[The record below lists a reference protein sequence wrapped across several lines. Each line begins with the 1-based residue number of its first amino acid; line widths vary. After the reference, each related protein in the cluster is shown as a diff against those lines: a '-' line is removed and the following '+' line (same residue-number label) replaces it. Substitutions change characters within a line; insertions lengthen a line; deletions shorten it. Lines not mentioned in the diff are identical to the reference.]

1 MESMTLT
8 LNEVKEN
15 LTTVDFSKLPKPA
28 RNKGGRGQLLE
39 LALGIDNSSN
49 LCDMVDGELKS
60 FTQGESIA
68 VTQLN
73 HCIPEIL
80 KGVSF
85 NNSKVGKKLERTL
98 YVGFDDNNNFL
109 GSVELNQTTDKE
121 HYKQLEEDY
130 NFICEKIKTAY
141 QLKIPLNQ
149 LEGQPLNRFKE
160 LSYTITGKNK
170 LLQIRTKA
178 SKNSKGEY
186 VPEKFNDVILNPN
199 SKMGFYLCGRFGRE
213 LL

>member
-1 MESMTLT
+1 MSLS
-8 LNEVKEN
+8 LSEVKVN
-15 LTTVDFSKLPKPA
+15 FSKVDFTKLPKPS
-28 RNKGGRGQLLE
+28 RNKGDRGQLLE
-39 LALGIDNSSN
+39 LALGIPNSSN
-49 LCDMVDGELKS
+49 LTDMVDGELK
-60 FTQGESIA
+60 TYTRGESIA

-85 NNSKVGKKLERTL
+85 NDSKVGRKLERTL
-98 YVGFDDNNNFL
+98 YVGFDSNNNFL
-109 GSVELNQTTDKE
+109 GFVETNQTIDKE
-121 HYKQLEEDY
+121 HYRQLEEDY
-130 NFICEKIKTAY
+130 NFICDKIRTAY
-141 QLKIPLNQ
+141 QLKIELNQ
-149 LEGQPLNRFKE
+149 LEGQPINRKGK

-199 SKMGFYLCGRFGRE
+199 SKMGFYLCGRFGKE
-213 LL
+213 LM

>member
-1 MESMTLT
+1 MTLS
-8 LNEVKEN
+8 LSEVKVN
-15 LTTVDFSKLPKPA
+15 FSKVDFTKLPKPST
-28 RNKGGRGQLLE
+28 NKGDRGQLLE
-39 LALGIDNSSN
+39 LALGIPNSSN
-49 LCDMVDGELKS
+49 LTDMVDGELK
-60 FTQGESIA
+60 TYTRGESIA

-85 NNSKVGKKLERTL
+85 NDSKVGKKLEQTL
-98 YVGFDDNNNFL
+98 YVGFDRDNNFL
-109 GSVELNQTTDKE
+109 GFVETNQTTDKE
-121 HYKQLEEDY
+121 HYRQLKEDY
-130 NFICEKIKTAY
+130 NFICDKIRTAY
-141 QLKIPLNQ
+141 QLKIELNQ
-149 LEGQPLNRFKE
+149 LEGQPISRKGE

-199 SKMGFYLCGRFGRE
+199 SKMGFYLCGRFGKE
-213 LL
+213 LM

>member
-1 MESMTLT
+1 MTLSFS
-8 LNEVKEN
+8 EVKVRLQGVN
-15 LTTVDFSKLPKPA
+15 FPKLPKPST
-28 RNKGGRGQLLE
+28 NKGDRGQLLE
-39 LALGIDNSSN
+39 LFLGIPNSSN
-49 LCDMVDGELKS
+49 LTDMKDGELK
-60 FTQGESIA
+60 TYTRGESIA

-80 KGVSF
+80 KGISF
-85 NNSKVGKKLERTL
+85 NDSKVGRKLERTL
-98 YVGFDDNNNFL
+98 YVGFDSNNNFL
-109 GSVELNQTTDKE
+109 GFVETNQTIDKE

-130 NFICEKIKTAY
+130 NFICDKIRTAY
-141 QLKIPLNQ
+141 QLKIELNQ
-149 LEGQPLNRFKE
+149 LEGQPINRKGK

-199 SKMGFYLCGRFGRE
+199 SKMGFYLCGRFGKE
-213 LL
+213 LM

>member
-1 MESMTLT
+1 MSLS
-8 LNEVKEN
+8 LSEVKVN
-15 LTTVDFSKLPKPA
+15 FSKVDFTKLPKPS
-28 RNKGGRGQLLE
+28 RNKGDRGQLLE
-39 LALGIDNSSN
+39 LALGIPNSSK
-49 LCDMVDGELKS
+49 LTDMEDGELK
-60 FTQGESIA
+60 TYTRGESIA

-85 NNSKVGKKLERTL
+85 NDSKVGRKLERTL
-98 YVGFDDNNNFL
+98 YVGFDSNNNFL
-109 GSVELNQTTDKE
+109 GFVETNQTIDKE
-121 HYKQLEEDY
+121 HYRQLEEDY
-130 NFICEKIKTAY
+130 NFICDKIRTAY
-141 QLKIPLNQ
+141 QLKIELNQ
-149 LEGQPLNRFKE
+149 LEGQPINRKGE

-199 SKMGFYLCGRFGRE
+199 SKMGFYLCGRFGKE
-213 LL
+213 LM

>member
-1 MESMTLT
+1 MTLS
-8 LNEVKEN
+8 LSEVKVN
-15 LTTVDFSKLPKPA
+15 FSKVDFTKLPKPST
-28 RNKGGRGQLLE
+28 NKGDRGQLLE
-39 LALGIDNSSN
+39 LALGIPNSSN
-49 LCDMVDGELKS
+49 LTDMVDGELK
-60 FTQGESIA
+60 TYTKGESIA

-85 NNSKVGKKLERTL
+85 NDSKVGRKLERTL
-98 YVGFDDNNNFL
+98 YVGFDSNNNFL
-109 GSVELNQTTDKE
+109 GFVETNQTTDKE
-121 HYKQLEEDY
+121 HYRQLEEDY
-130 NFICEKIKTAY
+130 NFICDKIRTAY
-141 QLKIPLNQ
+141 QLKIELNQ
-149 LEGQPLNRFKE
+149 LEGQPINRKGK

-199 SKMGFYLCGRFGRE
+199 SKMGFYLCGRFGKE
-213 LL
+213 LM

>member
-1 MESMTLT
+1 MSLS
-8 LNEVKEN
+8 LSEVKVN
-15 LTTVDFSKLPKPA
+15 FSKVDFTKLPKPS
-28 RNKGGRGQLLE
+28 RNKGDRGQLLE
-39 LALGIDNSSN
+39 LALGIPNSSN
-49 LCDMVDGELKS
+49 LTDMVDGELK
-60 FTQGESIA
+60 TYTRGESIA

-85 NNSKVGKKLERTL
+85 NDSKVGKKLEQTL
-98 YVGFDDNNNFL
+98 YVGFDKDNNFL
-109 GSVELNQTTDKE
+109 GFVETNQTTDKE
-121 HYKQLEEDY
+121 HYRQLEEDY
-130 NFICEKIKTAY
+130 NFICDKIRTAY
-141 QLKIPLNQ
+141 QLKIELNQ
-149 LEGQPLNRFKE
+149 LEGQPINRKGK

-199 SKMGFYLCGRFGRE
+199 SKMGFYLCGRFGKE
-213 LL
+213 LM

>member
-1 MESMTLT
+1 MSLS
-8 LNEVKEN
+8 LSEVKVN
-15 LTTVDFSKLPKPA
+15 FSKVDFTKLPKPS
-28 RNKGGRGQLLE
+28 RNKGDRGQLLE
-39 LALGIDNSSN
+39 LALGIPNSSN
-49 LCDMVDGELKS
+49 LTDMVDGELK
-60 FTQGESIA
+60 TYTRGESIA

-85 NNSKVGKKLERTL
+85 NDSKVGRKLERTL
-98 YVGFDDNNNFL
+98 YVGFDSNNNFL
-109 GSVELNQTTDKE
+109 GFVETNQTTDKE
-121 HYKQLEEDY
+121 HYRQLEEDY
-130 NFICEKIKTAY
+130 NFICDKIRTAY
-141 QLKIPLNQ
+141 QLKIELNQ
-149 LEGQPLNRFKE
+149 LEGQPINRKGE

-199 SKMGFYLCGRFGRE
+199 SKMGFYLCGRFGKE
-213 LL
+213 LM

>member
-15 LTTVDFSKLPKPA
+15 LTTVDFSKLPKPG
-28 RNKGGRGQLLE
+28 RNKGDRGQLLE

-49 LCDMVDGELKS
+49 LTDMVDGELKS

-68 VTQLN
+68 VTQLS

-85 NNSKVGKKLERTL
+85 HNSKVGKKLERTL
-98 YVGFDDNNNFL
+98 YVGFDSNNNFL
-109 GSVELNQTTDKE
+109 GSDELNQTTDKE
-121 HYKQLEEDY
+121 HYRQLEEDY
-130 NFICEKIKTAY
+130 NFICDKIRTAH
-141 QLKIPLNQ
+141 QLKIELNQ
-149 LEGQPLNRFKE
+149 LEGQPIRRGK
-160 LSYTITGKNK
+160 LSHTITGKNG

-186 VPEKFNDVILNPN
+186 VPQMCEDVTLNAN
-199 SKMGFYLCGRFGRE
+199 SKMGFYLCGKFGRE

>member
-1 MESMTLT
+1 MTLS
-8 LNEVKEN
+8 LSEVKVN
-15 LTTVDFSKLPKPA
+15 FSKVDFTKLPKPST
-28 RNKGGRGQLLE
+28 NKGDRGQLLE
-39 LALGIDNSSN
+39 LALGIPNSSN
-49 LCDMVDGELKS
+49 LTDMVDGELK
-60 FTQGESIA
+60 TYTRGESIA

-85 NNSKVGKKLERTL
+85 NDSKVGRKLERTL
-98 YVGFDDNNNFL
+98 YVGFDSNNNFL
-109 GSVELNQTTDKE
+109 GFVETNQTIDKE
-121 HYKQLEEDY
+121 HYRQLEEDY
-130 NFICEKIKTAY
+130 NFICDKIRTAY
-141 QLKIPLNQ
+141 QLKIKLNQ
-149 LEGQPLNRFKE
+149 LEGQPINRKGE

-199 SKMGFYLCGRFGRE
+199 SKMGFYLCGRFGKE
-213 LL
+213 LM

>member
-1 MESMTLT
+1 MTLS
-8 LNEVKEN
+8 LSEVKVN
-15 LTTVDFSKLPKPA
+15 FSKVDFTKLPKPS
-28 RNKGGRGQLLE
+28 RNKGDRGQLLE
-39 LALGIDNSSN
+39 LALGIPNSSN
-49 LCDMVDGELKS
+49 LTDMVDGELK
-60 FTQGESIA
+60 TYTRGESIA

-85 NNSKVGKKLERTL
+85 NDSKVGRKLERTL
-98 YVGFDDNNNFL
+98 YVGFDSNNNFL
-109 GSVELNQTTDKE
+109 GFVETNQTTDKE
-121 HYKQLEEDY
+121 HYRQLEEDY
-130 NFICEKIKTAY
+130 NFICDKIRTAY
-141 QLKIPLNQ
+141 QLKIELNQ
-149 LEGQPLNRFKE
+149 LEGQPINRKGE

-199 SKMGFYLCGRFGRE
+199 SKMGFYLCGRFGKE
-213 LL
+213 LM

>member
-1 MESMTLT
+1 MTLS
-8 LNEVKEN
+8 LSEVKVN
-15 LTTVDFSKLPKPA
+15 FSKVDFTKLPKPST
-28 RNKGGRGQLLE
+28 NKGDRGQLLE
-39 LALGIDNSSN
+39 LALGIPNSSN
-49 LCDMVDGELKS
+49 LTDMVDGELK
-60 FTQGESIA
+60 TYTRGESIA

-85 NNSKVGKKLERTL
+85 NDSKVGRKLERTL
-98 YVGFDDNNNFL
+98 YVGFDSNNNFL
-109 GSVELNQTTDKE
+109 GFVETNQTIDKE
-121 HYKQLEEDY
+121 HYRQLEEDY
-130 NFICEKIKTAY
+130 NFICDKIRTAY
-141 QLKIPLNQ
+141 QLKIELNQ
-149 LEGQPLNRFKE
+149 LEGQPINRKGE

-199 SKMGFYLCGRFGRE
+199 SKMGFYLCGRFGKE
-213 LL
+213 LM

>member
-1 MESMTLT
+1 MTLS
-8 LNEVKEN
+8 LSEVKVN
-15 LTTVDFSKLPKPA
+15 FSKVDFTKLPKPST
-28 RNKGGRGQLLE
+28 NKGDRGQLLE
-39 LALGIDNSSN
+39 LALGIPNSSN
-49 LCDMVDGELKS
+49 LTDMKDGELK
-60 FTQGESIA
+60 TYTRGESIA

-85 NNSKVGKKLERTL
+85 NDSKVGKKLEQTL
-98 YVGFDDNNNFL
+98 YVGFDKDNNFL
-109 GSVELNQTTDKE
+109 GFVETNQTTDKE
-121 HYKQLEEDY
+121 HYRQLEEDY
-130 NFICEKIKTAY
+130 NFICDKIRTAY
-141 QLKIPLNQ
+141 QLKIELNQ
-149 LEGQPLNRFKE
+149 LEGQPINRKGK

-199 SKMGFYLCGRFGRE
+199 SKMGFYLCGRFGKE
-213 LL
+213 LM

>member
-1 MESMTLT
+1 MTLS
-8 LNEVKEN
+8 LSEVKVN
-15 LTTVDFSKLPKPA
+15 FSKVDFTKLPKPST
-28 RNKGGRGQLLE
+28 NKGDRGQLLE
-39 LALGIDNSSN
+39 LALGIPNSSN
-49 LCDMVDGELKS
+49 LTDMVDGELK
-60 FTQGESIA
+60 TYTRGESIA

-85 NNSKVGKKLERTL
+85 NDSKVGRKLERTL
-98 YVGFDDNNNFL
+98 YVGFDSNNNFL
-109 GSVELNQTTDKE
+109 GFVETNQTTDKE
-121 HYKQLEEDY
+121 HYRQLEEDY
-130 NFICEKIKTAY
+130 NFICDKIRTAY
-141 QLKIPLNQ
+141 QLKIELNQ
-149 LEGQPLNRFKE
+149 LEGQPINRKGK

>member
-1 MESMTLT
+1 MTLS
-8 LNEVKEN
+8 LSEVKVN
-15 LTTVDFSKLPKPA
+15 FSKVDFTKLPKPST
-28 RNKGGRGQLLE
+28 NKGDRGQLLE
-39 LALGIDNSSN
+39 LALGIPNSSN
-49 LCDMVDGELKS
+49 LTDMVDGELK
-60 FTQGESIA
+60 TYTRGESIA

-85 NNSKVGKKLERTL
+85 NDSKVGKKLEQTL
-98 YVGFDDNNNFL
+98 YVGFDRDNNFL
-109 GSVELNQTTDKE
+109 GFVETNQTTDKE
-121 HYKQLEEDY
+121 HYRQLKEDY
-130 NFICEKIKTAY
+130 NFICDKIRTAY
-141 QLKIPLNQ
+141 QLKIELNQ
-149 LEGQPLNRFKE
+149 LEGQPINRKGE

-199 SKMGFYLCGRFGRE
+199 SKMGFYLCGRFGKE
-213 LL
+213 LM

>member
-1 MESMTLT
+1 MTLS
-8 LNEVKEN
+8 LSEVKVN
-15 LTTVDFSKLPKPA
+15 FSKVDFTKLPKPS
-28 RNKGGRGQLLE
+28 RNKGDRGQLLE
-39 LALGIDNSSN
+39 LALGIPNSSN
-49 LCDMVDGELKS
+49 LTDMVDGELK
-60 FTQGESIA
+60 TYTRGESIA

-85 NNSKVGKKLERTL
+85 NDSKVGRKLERTL
-98 YVGFDDNNNFL
+98 YVGFDSNNNFL
-109 GSVELNQTTDKE
+109 GFVETNQTIDKE
-121 HYKQLEEDY
+121 HYRQLEEDY
-130 NFICEKIKTAY
+130 NFICDKIRTAY
-141 QLKIPLNQ
+141 QLKIELNQ
-149 LEGQPLNRFKE
+149 LEGQPINRKGK

-199 SKMGFYLCGRFGRE
+199 SKMGFYLCGRFGKE
-213 LL
+213 LM

>member
-1 MESMTLT
+1 MTLS
-8 LNEVKEN
+8 LSEVKVN
-15 LTTVDFSKLPKPA
+15 FSKVDFTKLPKPS
-28 RNKGGRGQLLE
+28 RNKGDRGQLLE
-39 LALGIDNSSN
+39 LALGIPNSSN
-49 LCDMVDGELKS
+49 LTDMVDGELK
-60 FTQGESIA
+60 TYTRGESIA

-85 NNSKVGKKLERTL
+85 NDSKVGRKLERTL
-98 YVGFDDNNNFL
+98 YVGFDSNNNFL
-109 GSVELNQTTDKE
+109 GFVETNQTTDKE
-121 HYKQLEEDY
+121 HYRQLEEDY
-130 NFICEKIKTAY
+130 NFICDKIRTAY
-141 QLKIPLNQ
+141 QLKIELNQ
-149 LEGQPLNRFKE
+149 LEGQPINRKGK

-199 SKMGFYLCGRFGRE
+199 SKMGFYLCGRFGKE
-213 LL
+213 LM

>member
-1 MESMTLT
+1 MTLS
-8 LNEVKEN
+8 LSEVKVN
-15 LTTVDFSKLPKPA
+15 FSKVDFTKLPKPST
-28 RNKGGRGQLLE
+28 NKGDRGQLLE
-39 LALGIDNSSN
+39 LALGIPNSSN
-49 LCDMVDGELKS
+49 LTDMKDGELK
-60 FTQGESIA
+60 TYTRGESIA

-85 NNSKVGKKLERTL
+85 NDSKVGRKLERTL
-98 YVGFDDNNNFL
+98 YVGFDSNNNFL
-109 GSVELNQTTDKE
+109 GFVETNQTIDKE
-121 HYKQLEEDY
+121 HYRQLEEDY
-130 NFICEKIKTAY
+130 NFICDKIRTAY
-141 QLKIPLNQ
+141 QLKIKLNQ
-149 LEGQPLNRFKE
+149 LEGQPFNKRKGE

-199 SKMGFYLCGRFGRE
+199 KKMGFYLCGKFGRE
-213 LL
+213 LM

>member
-1 MESMTLT
+1 MTLS
-8 LNEVKEN
+8 LSEVKVN
-15 LTTVDFSKLPKPA
+15 FSKVDFTKLPKPST
-28 RNKGGRGQLLE
+28 NKGDRGQLLE
-39 LALGIDNSSN
+39 LALGIPNSSN
-49 LCDMVDGELKS
+49 LTDMVDGELK
-60 FTQGESIA
+60 TYTRGESIA

-85 NNSKVGKKLERTL
+85 NDSKVGKKLEQTL
-98 YVGFDDNNNFL
+98 YVGFDRDNNFL
-109 GSVELNQTTDKE
+109 GFVETNQTTDKE
-121 HYKQLEEDY
+121 HYRQLKEDY
-130 NFICEKIKTAY
+130 NFICDKIRTAY
-141 QLKIPLNQ
+141 QLKIKLNQ
-149 LEGQPLNRFKE
+149 LEGQPINRKGE

-199 SKMGFYLCGRFGRE
+199 SKMGFYLCGRFGKE
-213 LL
+213 LM

>member
-1 MESMTLT
+1 MTLS
-8 LNEVKEN
+8 LSEVKVN
-15 LTTVDFSKLPKPA
+15 FSKVDFTKLPKPS
-28 RNKGGRGQLLE
+28 RNKGDRGQLLE
-39 LALGIDNSSN
+39 LALGIPNSSN
-49 LCDMVDGELKS
+49 LTDMVDGELK
-60 FTQGESIA
+60 TYTRGESIA

-85 NNSKVGKKLERTL
+85 NESKVGKKLEQTL
-98 YVGFDDNNNFL
+98 YVGFDRDNNFL
-109 GSVELNQTTDKE
+109 GFVETNQTTDKE
-121 HYKQLEEDY
+121 HYRQLKEDY
-130 NFICEKIKTAY
+130 NFICDKIRTAY
-141 QLKIPLNQ
+141 QLKIELNQ
-149 LEGQPLNRFKE
+149 LEGQPINRKGE

-199 SKMGFYLCGRFGRE
+199 SKMGFYLCGRFGKE
-213 LL
+213 LM

>member
-1 MESMTLT
+1 MTLS
-8 LNEVKEN
+8 LSEVKVN
-15 LTTVDFSKLPKPA
+15 FSKVDFTKLPKPST
-28 RNKGGRGQLLE
+28 NKGDRGQLLE
-39 LALGIDNSSN
+39 LALGIPNSSN
-49 LCDMVDGELKS
+49 LTDMVDGELK
-60 FTQGESIA
+60 TYTRGESIA

-85 NNSKVGKKLERTL
+85 NDSKVGRKLERTL
-98 YVGFDDNNNFL
+98 YVGFDSNNNFL
-109 GSVELNQTTDKE
+109 GFVETNQTIDKE
-121 HYKQLEEDY
+121 HYRQLEEDY
-130 NFICEKIKTAY
+130 NFICDKIRTAY
-141 QLKIPLNQ
+141 QLKIELNQ
-149 LEGQPLNRFKE
+149 LEGQPINRKGK

-199 SKMGFYLCGRFGRE
+199 SKMGFYLWGKFGRE
-213 LL
+213 LM

>member
-1 MESMTLT
+1 MTLS
-8 LNEVKEN
+8 LSEVKVN
-15 LTTVDFSKLPKPA
+15 FSKVDFTKLPKPST
-28 RNKGGRGQLLE
+28 NKGDRGQLLE
-39 LALGIDNSSN
+39 LALGIPNSSN
-49 LCDMVDGELKS
+49 LTDMVDGELK
-60 FTQGESIA
+60 TYTRGESIA

-85 NNSKVGKKLERTL
+85 NDSKVGRKLERTL
-98 YVGFDDNNNFL
+98 YVGFDSNNNFL
-109 GSVELNQTTDKE
+109 GFVETNQTTDKE
-121 HYKQLEEDY
+121 HYRQLEEDY
-130 NFICEKIKTAY
+130 NFICDKIRTAY
-141 QLKIPLNQ
+141 QLKIELNQ
-149 LEGQPLNRFKE
+149 LEGQPINRKGK

-199 SKMGFYLCGRFGRE
+199 SKMGFYLCGRFGKE
-213 LL
+213 LM

>member
-1 MESMTLT
+1 MTLS
-8 LNEVKEN
+8 LSEVKVN
-15 LTTVDFSKLPKPA
+15 FSKVDFTKLPKPS
-28 RNKGGRGQLLE
+28 RNKGDRGQLLE
-39 LALGIDNSSN
+39 LALGIPNSSN
-49 LCDMVDGELKS
+49 LTDMVDGELK
-60 FTQGESIA
+60 TYTRGESIA

-85 NNSKVGKKLERTL
+85 NDSKVGRKLERTL
-98 YVGFDDNNNFL
+98 YVGFDSNNNFL
-109 GSVELNQTTDKE
+109 GFVETNQTIDKE

-130 NFICEKIKTAY
+130 NFICDKIRTAY
-141 QLKIPLNQ
+141 QLKIELNQ
-149 LEGQPLNRFKE
+149 LEGQPINRKGK

-199 SKMGFYLCGRFGRE
+199 SKMGFYLCGRFGKE
-213 LL
+213 LM